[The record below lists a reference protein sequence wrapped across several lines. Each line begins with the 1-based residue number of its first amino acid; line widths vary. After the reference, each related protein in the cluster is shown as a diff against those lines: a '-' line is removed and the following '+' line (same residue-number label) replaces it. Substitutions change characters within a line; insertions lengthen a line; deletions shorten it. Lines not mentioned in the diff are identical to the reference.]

1 MKKTMKRLS
10 ALLIGMMIALSS
22 AMAVY
27 ADEGYTY
34 NYDYWGDIQYSPDAY
49 EVSGVYSAVDF
60 GLETGL
66 KTPSGLFVY
75 EDMIYICD
83 TGNNRILEIQ
93 RTGSQTLELIRV
105 IDSFKGAPN
114 TLSCQFFDNYYHGK
128 IDYWEARKLR
138 TEHIYKI
145 REKEGLPIKKGLF
158 ELLDY
163 IRENGI
169 KCAVATSTRRESA
182 EKTLHTIGAWEYLDN
197 VVYGDSVEHGKP
209 EPDIF
214 LAAADRIGVPPQE
227 CIVIEDSINGI
238 KAGHAAGMKVVHV
251 PDTIQIDDTIRALTY
266 CVCEHLGEVP
276 DVIEK
281 LNVQV

>member
-1 MKKTMKRLS
+1 
-10 ALLIGMMIALSS
+10 MIRGVIFDMDGVMIDSERQS
-22 AMAVY
+22 N
-27 ADEGYTY
+27 EG
-34 NYDYWGDIQYSPDAY
+34 WLWAAEQL
-49 EVSGVYSAVDF
+49 GVEMPMW
-60 GLETGL
+60 L
-66 KTPSGLFVY
+66 
-75 EDMIYICD
+75 
-83 TGNNRILEIQ
+83 
-93 RTGSQTLELIRV
+93 

-114 TLSCQFFDNYYHGK
+114 TLSCQFFDDYYHGK

-214 LAAADRIGVPPQE
+214 LAAAGRIGVPPQE
-227 CIVIEDSINGI
+227 CIVIENTFSDEYRTGL
-238 KAGHAAGMKVVHV
+238 VVHV
-251 PDTIQIDDTIRALTY
+251 AHQGLRHMTD
-266 CVCEHLGEVP
+266 VCQSAAGSFLFP
-276 DVIEK
+276 
-281 LNVQV
+281 LL